1 MSGGSQLRKEREARV
16 KNALAERGFRR
27 QRDKERY
34 RRREG
39 MEAPLQAQLLV
50 LGEHRPLRAGA
61 HRGSGR
67 GGLRRLDDA
76 YDSAPE
82 EALSEGQ
89 QIYRDRRMHPL
100 ASVNFK
106 RLAPDAPHN
115 VPFEW
120 TASTAEGGVEAVDA
134 FFAFVDGPVEAWL
147 DGRSTVA
154 GLRTAADHDDHR
166 GLLPEIVRNMA
177 VHDALSGDAAAA
189 HERVQRYAQAPDD
202 RSDSPEQAEAFRR
215 WLDTVAP
222 LPHS

>member
-1 MSGGSQLRKEREARV
+1 VSTDRYGRV
-16 KNALAERGFRR
+16 RI
-27 QRDKERY
+27 
-34 RRREG
+34 
-39 MEAPLQAQLLV
+39 
-50 LGEHRPLRAGA
+50 AGA
-61 HRGSGR
+61 VEVVCDAV
-67 GGLRRLDDA
+67 DDA

-166 GLLPEIVRNMA
+166 GLLPEIVRNVA

-202 RSDSPEQAEAFRR
+202 RSDSPEQVEAFRR

-222 LPHS
+222 LPQS